1 MFNRTI
7 VSVLSLAT
15 LASVSFAQSAPPA
28 PSAGEINAMKNTAAK
43 NKDKKPEKVSSLLKK
58 SNATMNEAQDAYLDG
73 DAKKAVKLYRQALQE
88 MTDVELQ
95 HPDRAGSAEFAP
107 LRFRKA
113 LCETEIDR
121 IMLEEVT
128 ANARSV
134 AVTDTTE
141 LEKKRAE
148 RKLAAKKHNIPDPA
162 QTLSSRKS
170 AQAGGDASAKAAVK
184 TADAKKKDDPKKSET
199 IREKKT
205 AEGEKLKNLAKPLKR
220 EEIPGELELA
230 KDMHSIGKFEKTTE
244 SLIRI
249 LRADPDHKE
258 ARFML
263 ALTHVQ
269 SGHGEDAVILIED
282 LVADY
287 PKDTAVLL
295 LAAAAYTAAGQ
306 SMTAMDKLDAAI
318 RNEPARPDAYR
329 NMAWLL
335 AGMTPESTENAEAY
349 YRRSVKLGAARD
361 AELEKLLGF
370 N

>member
-1 MFNRTI
+1 MLIR
-7 VSVLSLAT
+7 T
-15 LASVSFAQSAPPA
+15 LALALLFLALDAFAQSAKPA
-28 PSAGEINAMKNTAAK
+28 PSAGEINALKSADDES
-43 NKDKKPEKVSSLLKK
+43 DKKPEKVSSLLKK
-58 SNATMNEAQDAYLDG
+58 SNATMNEAQDAYIDG
-73 DAKKAVKLYRQALQE
+73 DIKKAVKLYRRALQE
-88 MTDVELQ
+88 MIEVEER
-95 HPDRAGSAEFAP
+95 HPTRANSAEFAP

-148 RKLAAKKHNIPDPA
+148 RKLAAKQHNIPDPA
-162 QTLSSRKS
+162 HKLSSRKS
-170 AQAGGDASAKAAVK
+170 AQTATEKSAKPAV
-184 TADAKKKDDPKKSET
+184 AKKDDTVKKSTKAES

-205 AEGEKLKNLAKPLKR
+205 VDSEKIKNLAKPLKA
-220 EEIPGELELA
+220 EEIPGMLEFA
-230 KDMHSIGKFEKTTE
+230 KDMHSIEKFDKATE

-249 LRADPDHKE
+249 LRAAPDHKE

-263 ALTHVQ
+263 ALIHVQ
-269 SGHGEDAVILIED
+269 SGHGDDAVILIED

-295 LAAAAYTAAGQ
+295 LAAGAYAAAGQ
-306 SMTAMDKLDAAI
+306 NMTALDQLDAAI

-335 AGMTPESTENAEAY
+335 AKMTPEKTENAEAY
-349 YRRSVKLGAARD
+349 YRKSVKLGASRD
-361 AELEKLLGF
+361 KELEKLLGF
-370 N
+370 